1 MKHEENGFYYGLN
14 LDTHQKIICER
25 SKLKSPNGFIFGT
38 SGNSGKL
45 NVVQEK
51 DEQTAND
58 TKYKY

>member
-45 NVVQEK
+45 NIVQEK
-51 DEQTAND
+51 DE
-58 TKYKY
+58 